1 MFCQYKT
8 APKTIQFLR
17 TTPVALIIFPKSYLS
32 TIPSKNPRIHPRN
45 HFCADNRTSAQI
57 NFGTSH

>member
-17 TTPVALIIFPKSYLS
+17 TTPVALIIFPKLYLGR
-32 TIPSKNPRIHPRN
+32 IPSKNPRIHPSY
-45 HFCADNRTSAQI
+45 HFLVIFPQNDN
-57 NFGTSH
+57 